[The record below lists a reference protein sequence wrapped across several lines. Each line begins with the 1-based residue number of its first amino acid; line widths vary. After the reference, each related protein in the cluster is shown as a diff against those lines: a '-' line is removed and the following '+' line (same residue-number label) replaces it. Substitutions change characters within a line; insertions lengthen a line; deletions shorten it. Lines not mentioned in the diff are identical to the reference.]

1 MVKFYF
7 TKHFSKFP
15 ILRKFPI
22 KKMSKSIFYEE
33 FRTKKKQSQKSTNV
47 SALNVVSYSV
57 CLEVNTKRFLRT
69 FGNHSY
75 LHMFPQCFVKNYKD
89 LRSFRKNYTKL
100 RKMPHIYEQFSTECS
115 EI

>member
-22 KKMSKSIFYEE
+22 KKMSKSTFYEE

-69 FGNHSY
+69 FGNH
-75 LHMFPQCFVKNYKD
+75 FV
-89 LRSFRKNYTKL
+89 STHVSAVFRKKTTKIYAVSEKITQNYE
-100 RKMPHIYEQFSTECS
+100 RCRIYTNS
-115 EI
+115 

>member
-7 TKHFSKFP
+7 TKHFTKFP

-22 KKMSKSIFYEE
+22 KKMSKSTFYEE

-69 FGNHSY
+69 FGNHFIST
-75 LHMFPQCFVKNYKD
+75 HV
-89 LRSFRKNYTKL
+89 SAVFRKKLQRFTQFPKKLHKTTKDAAYI
-100 RKMPHIYEQFSTECS
+100 RTV
-115 EI
+115 